1 MCQYRLIVILSCAKI
16 CYTGPPMP
24 DATLSRLINAA
35 VAAQQRGVPAA
46 VLGACAA
53 ILESSAAG
61 GRSESD
67 TSGTIAPPLPEH
79 LLPVVGTPVALD
91 EISDDLGRAI
101 RRWLGRRDAAE
112 VVREV
117 RLWYAQRGL
126 VEPPAATIEAL
137 VASIQQK
144 REAKRSAALKAWERK
159 TPAERK
165 AWVAKLGRGPK
176 AGAKRA
182 KR

>member
-1 MCQYRLIVILSCAKI
+1 
-16 CYTGPPMP
+16 MP

-35 VAAQQRGVPAA
+35 VAAQQRGVPPA

-53 ILESSAAG
+53 VLEASAAAG
-61 GRSESD
+61 MSDSDAQGTPALRS
-67 TSGTIAPPLPEH
+67 PEH
-79 LLPVVGTPVALD
+79 LLPVVGSPVALD
-91 EISDDLGRAI
+91 EISDDLGKAI
-101 RRWLGRRDAAE
+101 RRWLGRLDAAE

-126 VEPPAATIEAL
+126 VEPPAQTIEAL
-137 VASIQQK
+137 VASIQAK

-176 AGAKRA
+176 PGAKRV
-182 KR
+182 KK